1 MRGTCLVLLLFL
13 SLQGCAALKAIDF
26 LTPSSGLSVDAEL
39 IAGDKEIETQVGDR
53 SSQRAQTIN
62 NVQDIPLLYILLF
75 TLMAGW
81 AIPSPEIMGRG
92 IITFIRALLPW
103 GHK

>member
-1 MRGTCLVLLLFL
+1 MRVLFLVLVLALP
-13 SLQGCAALKAIDF
+13 GCAALKTASW
-26 LTPSSGLSVDAEL
+26 LMPSSDGLSIDAEL
-39 IAGDKEIETQVGDR
+39 IAGDKQIDTQIGDR
-53 SSQRAQTIN
+53 SEQRAQTIN

-92 IITFIRALLPW
+92 IITFTRALLPW
-103 GHK
+103 GRK